1 MSARFSDVLGSFE
14 HMDATIE
21 AIQVLHKAGYRDL
34 TVFSP
39 VWRHE
44 LDALLKPAASPV
56 RFFTLLGGL
65 AGCAT
70 GFALT
75 IWTSMDWPLRTG
87 AKPIVSIPPFIVIA
101 FELTILL
108 GALGTLLGL
117 LLTAGLPRSSMKTAY
132 DPKLTEDRFGVL
144 VRCPELQAAALQDT
158 LKSLGAKEV
167 RFEPVSR
174 EDRLP
179 PS

>member
-1 MSARFSDVLGSFE
+1 MSARLGGVLGSFD
-14 HMDATIE
+14 HLDGTLA
-21 AIQVLHKAGYRDL
+21 AIRELRKAGYRDL

-44 LDALLKPAASPV
+44 LEEILKPAVSPV
-56 RFFTLLGGL
+56 RLFTLLGGL
-65 AGCAT
+65 AGCAS

-75 IWTSMDWPLRTG
+75 IWTSLDWPLRTS

-117 LLTAGLPRSSMKTAY
+117 FLTARLPLSPVKVAY

-144 VRCPELQAAALQDT
+144 VRCPEPQAAVVQDT
-158 LKSLGAKEV
+158 LKSLGAEEV
-167 RFEPVSR
+167 RLEPGPR
-174 EDRLP
+174 GYPLLL
-179 PS
+179 

>member
-1 MSARFSDVLGSFE
+1 MVSTRLQGILGSFD
-14 HMDATIE
+14 HLDATIE
-21 AIQVLHKAGYRDL
+21 AIRGLRKAGYRDL

-44 LDALLKPAASPV
+44 LDEILKPAVSPV

-65 AGCAT
+65 AGCAG

-75 IWTSMDWPLRTG
+75 IWTSLDWPLRTS

-117 LLTAGLPRSSMKTAY
+117 LLTARLPRAPIKAAY
-132 DPKLTEDRFGVL
+132 DPKLTEGRFGVL
-144 VRCPELQAAALQDT
+144 VRCPEPQAAVVQET

-167 RFEPVSR
+167 RIEPV
-174 EDRLP
+174 
-179 PS
+179 